1 MSVLLEVKDIV
12 VGYGK
17 KTVLH
22 DVSLHVNQGGFACL
36 LGPSGCGK
44 TTALRAVAGFE
55 PVIRGEIRL
64 RGKTVARTGASI
76 PPEQRNVGMVFQ
88 VDTLFP
94 HLTVSGNIGFGLKG
108 GADADNRK
116 VVDELLDVVGLK
128 GLGDRYTHE
137 LSGGQQQRVALAR
150 ALAPSPDVILLDEA
164 FSSLDT
170 DLRARLGAEVKDI
183 LKQRQVT
190 TLLVTHDQNEAFAL
204 ADQIG
209 VMKEGR
215 LLQWD
220 TAYNLYHEPADRFIA
235 RFVGQGV
242 FLRGTLIGPDAVDT
256 ELGVIKGNRAYQW
269 ARGSAVD
276 VLLRP
281 DDILPDPNG
290 DVHATVV
297 SRAFKGAQILY
308 SLKLATGSSVLSLFP
323 SHHNYET
330 GESVSVRLAVDHLV
344 AFPVN

>member
-1 MSVLLEVKDIV
+1 MSVLLEVKEIV
-12 VGYGK
+12 VGYGN

-22 DVSLHVNQGGFACL
+22 DVTLHVNQGGFACL

-44 TTALRAVAGFE
+44 TTALRAIAGFE
-55 PVIRGEIRL
+55 PVTRGEVRL
-64 RGKTVARTGASI
+64 RGKTVARPGANV

-88 VDTLFP
+88 EDALFP
-94 HLTVSGNIGFGLKG
+94 HLTVAGNIGFGLKG
-108 GADADNRK
+108 RAGNEEEK
-116 VVDELLDVVGLK
+116 IVEEMLDVVGLK
-128 GLGDRYTHE
+128 GLGDRYAHE

-150 ALAPSPDVILLDEA
+150 ALAPEPDVILLDEA

-183 LKQRQVT
+183 LKQRGVT

-209 VMKEGR
+209 VMKDGR

-242 FLRGTLIGPDAVDT
+242 FLRGTLISPDAVDT
-256 ELGVIKGNRAYQW
+256 ELGVIKGNRAYRW
-269 ARGSAVD
+269 GKGSTVD

-281 DDILPDPNG
+281 DDILPDPDG
-290 DVHATVV
+290 EVCATVV
-297 SRAFKGAQILY
+297 GRAFKGAQILY
-308 SLKLATGSSVLSLFP
+308 ALKLSTGSSVLSLFP
-323 SHHNYET
+323 SHHNHET
-330 GESVSVRLAVDHLV
+330 GESVGIRLAVDHLV

>member
-12 VGYGK
+12 VDYGN

-44 TTALRAVAGFE
+44 TTALRAIAGFE
-55 PVIRGEIRL
+55 PVSRGEIRL
-64 RGKTVARTGASI
+64 RGKTVARSSASV

-88 VDTLFP
+88 EDTLFP
-94 HLTVSGNIGFGLKG
+94 HLTVAGNIGFGLKG
-108 GADADNRK
+108 LADSERQRI
-116 VVDELLDVVGLK
+116 VEEMLDVVGLK
-128 GLGDRYTHE
+128 GLGERYTHE
-137 LSGGQQQRVALAR
+137 LSGGQRQRVALAR
-150 ALAPSPDVILLDEA
+150 ALAPAPDVILLDEA

-183 LKQRQVT
+183 LKQRRVT
-190 TLLVTHDQNEAFAL
+190 TLLVTHDQDEAFAL
-204 ADQIG
+204 ADHIG
-209 VMKEGR
+209 VLKDGR

-242 FLRGTLIGPDAVDT
+242 FLRGTLVGPDAVDT
-256 ELGVIKGNRAYQW
+256 ELGIIRGNRAYRW
-269 ARGSAVD
+269 AKGSTVD

-281 DDILPDPNG
+281 DDILPDPGG
-290 DVHATVV
+290 DVRAIVTG
-297 SRAFKGAQILY
+297 RAFKGAQILY
-308 SLKLATGSSVLSLFP
+308 ALKLPTGSSVLSLFP
-323 SHHNYET
+323 SHHNYNT
-330 GESVSVRLAVDHLV
+330 GESVGIRLAIDHLV

>member
-1 MSVLLEVKDIV
+1 MSVLLDVKDIV
-12 VGYGK
+12 VGYGN

-22 DVSLHVNQGGFACL
+22 DVSLHINQGGFACL

-55 PVIRGEIRL
+55 PVLRGEIRL
-64 RGKTVARTGASI
+64 RGKTVARPGASV
-76 PPEQRNVGMVFQ
+76 PPEQRKVGMVFQ
-88 VDTLFP
+88 IDTLFP
-94 HLTVSGNIGFGLKG
+94 HLTVAGNIGFGLKG
-108 GADADNRK
+108 RANSDRQK
-116 VVDELLDVVGLK
+116 TVEELLDVVGLK

-150 ALAPSPDVILLDEA
+150 ALAPEPDVILLDEA

-183 LKQRQVT
+183 LKQREVT

-204 ADQIG
+204 AEQIG

-269 ARGSAVD
+269 AKGSAVD

-281 DDILPDPNG
+281 DDILPDPDG
-290 DVHATVV
+290 EVCATVI

-308 SLKLATGSSVLSLFP
+308 SLKLQTGSSVLSLFP
-323 SHHNYET
+323 SHHNYNT
-330 GESVSVRLAVDHLV
+330 GESVGIRLAVDHLV

>member
-12 VGYGK
+12 VSYGNK
-17 KTVLH
+17 AVLH
-22 DVSLHVNQGGFACL
+22 GISLHVNQGGFACL

-44 TTALRAVAGFE
+44 TTALRAIAGFE
-55 PVIRGEIRL
+55 PVDRGEILL
-64 RGKTVARTGASI
+64 RGKKVASPGATM
-76 PPEQRNVGMVFQ
+76 PPEQRKVGMVFQ
-88 VDTLFP
+88 EDTLFP
-94 HLTVSGNIGFGLKG
+94 HLKVAGNIGFGLKDRDRG
-108 GADADNRK
+108 ETRK
-116 VVDELLDVVGLK
+116 IVEEMLDVVGLK
-128 GLGDRYTHE
+128 GLGDRYPHE

-150 ALAPSPDVILLDEA
+150 ALAPEPDVILLDEA
-164 FSSLDT
+164 FSGLDT

-183 LKQRQVT
+183 LKQRGVT

-204 ADQIG
+204 ADQVG
-209 VMKEGR
+209 VMRDGK

-242 FLRGTLIGPDAVDT
+242 FLRGTLMGPDAVDT
-256 ELGVIKGNRAYQW
+256 ELGVIKGNRAYPW
-269 ARGSAVD
+269 AKGSMVD

-281 DDILPDPNG
+281 DDILPDPDG
-290 DVHATVV
+290 DVCATVV

-308 SLKLATGSSVLSLFP
+308 ALRLPTGSSVLSLFP
-323 SHHNYET
+323 SHFNYRT
-330 GESVSVRLAVDHLV
+330 GEAVGIRLAVDHLV